1 MFQHSHGAQQRL
13 FDLWSCSGGAVQ
25 AVHFEYL
32 KFTWSYTKRELI
44 GGYWWYQSTWKI
56 SRTHEIAETCWNH
69 QQNICWMQGRSCRN
83 FAMQEFLILNVVQGW
98 TLPKVR
104 NISAQ
109 INGLGKDLV
118 DRYDHEWSIRIDLSA
133 TVSDLS
139 WDQLCQSWAQPCQHQ
154 WKQNIISAVSSAST
168 MVQHIQPNTWKQR
181 RRLKKKM
188 PTPPTIPH
196 VFRSFPEL
204 HLLNRSLLIG
214 TILRPRDGCGPG
226 WQLHPLASRQL
237 REGNQRWWR
246 PGRAF
251 HHHHPFTLIGLQRHP
266 QSDQKSDP
274 RAVKLQT
281 HSHVNGN
288 SSWFHEI
295 FHEIGDSK
303 IEGEHYGLTWIHHW
317 IFGVSYFQTN
327 PCFQVRGKCGVL
339 HDVPC
344 GFSPKKLWNRRIKE
358 H

>member
-83 FAMQEFLILNVVQGW
+83 FAMQEFLIPNVVQGW

-118 DRYDHEWSIRIDLSA
+118 DRYDQEWSIRIDLSA

-139 WDQLCQSWAQPCQHQ
+139 WDQLCQSWAQPCQYQ

-181 RRLKKKM
+181 RRFKKNANSAHH
-188 PTPPTIPH
+188 PTRFSLIPRASSIEPQFAHWDHSSAPRWVRARVAVAPPGLPAAAGGESAVVAARAGVPSSSSSIHVDRPPTSSS
-196 VFRSFPEL
+196 VGSEVW
-204 HLLNRSLLIG
+204 SK
-214 TILRPRDGCGPG
+214 GCKTP
-226 WQLHPLASRQL
+226 
-237 REGNQRWWR
+237 
-246 PGRAF
+246 
-251 HHHHPFTLIGLQRHP
+251 
-266 QSDQKSDP
+266 
-274 RAVKLQT
+274 
-281 HSHVNGN
+281 N
-288 SSWFHEI
+288 S
-295 FHEIGDSK
+295 
-303 IEGEHYGLTWIHHW
+303 
-317 IFGVSYFQTN
+317 
-327 PCFQVRGKCGVL
+327 
-339 HDVPC
+339 
-344 GFSPKKLWNRRIKE
+344 
-358 H
+358 